1 MTDERLQKWL
11 QVLREPN
18 AEMSKIAADKLGEIG
33 DKAAVPALVETL
45 RTRAAFVA
53 GAAALALGKIGDK
66 SSVKDLIHALQNH
79 QDVVVRTAA
88 AEALGTMRAI
98 EAIPALKQVCDDY
111 LKTYHSDRFNLTR
124 GMERGLFTTAI
135 YSLRQIG
142 TPQAIRIANQAES
155 AG

>member
-1 MTDERLQKWL
+1 MSNERLDKWI

-33 DKAAVPALVETL
+33 DKTAVPALLETL

-53 GAAALALGKIGDK
+53 GAAALALGRIGDK
-66 SSVKDLIHALQNH
+66 NTVKDLVRAMQTH

-88 AEALGTMRAI
+88 AEALGVMKSI
-98 EAIPALKQVCDDY
+98 EAIPALKAVCDDY
-111 LKTYHSDRFNLTR
+111 LKAYQHDRFNLTR

-135 YSLRQIG
+135 YALRQIG
-142 TPQAIRIANQAES
+142 TPTAIRIANQAES
-155 AG
+155 SG

>member
-11 QVLREPN
+11 KVLKEPN

-33 DKAAVPALVETL
+33 DKAAVPALLETL

-66 SSVKDLIHALQNH
+66 SAVKDLIHAMQTH

-88 AEALGTMRAI
+88 AEALGEMRAI
-98 EAIPALKQVCDDY
+98 EAIPALKAVCDEY
-111 LKTYHSDRFNLTR
+111 LKTYQHDRFNLTR

-135 YSLRQIG
+135 YALRQIG